1 MTYRAYR
8 AFRAPSRSPAASGT
22 WNWHFSQCIL
32 RNHSIRW
39 GVDLRN
45 QIMNKY
51 QAGGDTR
58 GTMNFAAG
66 MTSTTGAG
74 TGDPN
79 SVASFLLGLPG
90 SISRTAVEQLG
101 GFRQRSYYF
110 FLQDRWQVGSK
121 LTLNYGLRY
130 EIMPFATAANPG
142 DQSSYNPNTNQVMMA
157 GYGSINKQL
166 NVNTDYKDFGPRLGA
181 AYRAFSKTVVRAG
194 YGISFNPLPV
204 NQLSAA
210 NYPSQLNLQISG
222 PNSYQPA
229 GSLAA
234 GFSIVP
240 LVSVSSGIVSAPGNL
255 AMAIFNVSGRRGYV
269 QSLNFTI
276 EQEIAGWVISNSYVA
291 SLGTRMLGSYNVNA
305 APPGS
310 TQADL
315 PLNKL
320 YGRTAA
326 TTYYDYMLSSD
337 YHAYQLSAKRTMRK
351 FGIVTVAYA
360 YSKSLDYADNWALN
374 YDLNVDVNR
383 GYSSVDQPHNLTV
396 SHVTN
401 LPFGKGQRYLQQGI
415 ASQVLGGWRI
425 GGIFAARTGTPI
437 NITGVKV
444 AADNSVGTTNRP
456 NVLSTPAILKGVGPG
471 LTWFDTSVFAEPAA
485 HTLGDVGRNT
495 VFGPGYLNYSAS
507 LSRIFPIKE
516 RMRLMINAA
525 AFNLT
530 NSSHYSNPSG
540 TFSSGSFGRIT
551 ASYNERQVRLGA
563 RIEF

>member
-1 MTYRAYR
+1 MVIPFMVLWTKQ
-8 AFRAPSRSPAASGT
+8 SG
-22 WNWHFSQCIL
+22 
-32 RNHSIRW
+32 NHSIRW

-58 GTMNFAAG
+58 DTMNFAAG

-255 AMAIFNVSGRRGYV
+255 AMAV
-269 QSLNFTI
+269 
-276 EQEIAGWVISNSYVA
+276 
-291 SLGTRMLGSYNVNA
+291 
-305 APPGS
+305 
-310 TQADL
+310 
-315 PLNKL
+315 
-320 YGRTAA
+320 AA
-326 TTYYDYMLSSD
+326 TCS
-337 YHAYQLSAKRTMRK
+337 
-351 FGIVTVAYA
+351 
-360 YSKSLDYADNWALN
+360 
-374 YDLNVDVNR
+374 
-383 GYSSVDQPHNLTV
+383 P
-396 SHVTN
+396 
-401 LPFGKGQRYLQQGI
+401 
-415 ASQVLGGWRI
+415 
-425 GGIFAARTGTPI
+425 
-437 NITGVKV
+437 
-444 AADNSVGTTNRP
+444 
-456 NVLSTPAILKGVGPG
+456 
-471 LTWFDTSVFAEPAA
+471 
-485 HTLGDVGRNT
+485 
-495 VFGPGYLNYSAS
+495 
-507 LSRIFPIKE
+507 
-516 RMRLMINAA
+516 
-525 AFNLT
+525 
-530 NSSHYSNPSG
+530 
-540 TFSSGSFGRIT
+540 
-551 ASYNERQVRLGA
+551 
-563 RIEF
+563 